1 MKGKSQKIGEL
12 SFKLTQISKP
22 ARKHLKILAASLI
35 QYHKDL
41 TPREPEVSP
50 PEKGKNEE
58 GRYD

>member
-1 MKGKSQKIGEL
+1 MEETNQKIGEL

-22 ARKHLKILAASLI
+22 ARKHLKILAASLL

-41 TPREPEVSP
+41 TPGEPEVSP
-50 PEKGKNEE
+50 PEKGKNED